1 MHEKTFIIRVDSSSE
16 IGAGHLARCLALAN
30 YLEKLKAKVIFIC
43 RNHYGSSHELVLK
56 QKFGLHLLNGKEDQ
70 EISLKHKDWLGFSQL
85 QDVSESS
92 IFIDMYPGSHVI
104 VDHYGLDCQWESNIN
119 CESMTVIDDL
129 ADRHHKCSLLIDQS
143 LKNTKMNYENLVDGN
158 FDFMG
163 GNLVILRE
171 EFSDERAWEALGS
184 GKVLICMGG
193 ADPKSYTKKILENII
208 LNHKR
213 CSSPQDEIEIN
224 VVVGSACT
232 DYDDLKSLA
241 VTDKLKVSI
250 LFNPEN
256 ISQLMLQSELCIL
269 SCGTMILEACAL
281 GVPSIG
287 LAVADNQKSTAEFLA
302 SSGAIELYDF
312 NNEKDLSI
320 YRVILDFINNPKKL
334 SLCSKKLKTMVS
346 SDATEII
353 ARRLCES

>member
-30 YLEKLKAKVIFIC
+30 YLLKLKAKVVFIC
-43 RNHYGSSHELVLK
+43 RNHHGSSHALVLK
-56 QKFGLHLLNGKEDQ
+56 QKFRLHLLNGKEDQ
-70 EISLKHKDWLGFSQL
+70 TTSSKPKDWLGFSQL
-85 QDVSESS
+85 QDASESS
-92 IFIDMYPGSHVI
+92 VFIDMYPGSHVI

-129 ADRHHKCSLLIDQS
+129 ANRHHKCSLLIDQS
-143 LKNTKMNYENLVDGN
+143 LKNTKLNYENLVDGN
-158 FDFMG
+158 FDFIG
-163 GNLVILRE
+163 GDLVILRE
-171 EFSDERAWEALGS
+171 EFSNERTWKPHGS

-213 CSSPQDEIEIN
+213 CTNPRDVIEIN
-224 VVVGSACT
+224 VIVGSAYI

-241 VTDKLKVSI
+241 DTDKLKVSI
-250 LFNPEN
+250 LFNPKN
-256 ISQLMLQSELCIL
+256 ISQLMLQSDLCIL

-287 LAVADNQKSTAEFLA
+287 VAVADNQKNTAEFLA
-302 SSGAIELYDF
+302 KSGAIELYDF
-312 NNEKDLSI
+312 SNEKDRGI
-320 YRVILDFINNPKKL
+320 YEVILDFINNPERL